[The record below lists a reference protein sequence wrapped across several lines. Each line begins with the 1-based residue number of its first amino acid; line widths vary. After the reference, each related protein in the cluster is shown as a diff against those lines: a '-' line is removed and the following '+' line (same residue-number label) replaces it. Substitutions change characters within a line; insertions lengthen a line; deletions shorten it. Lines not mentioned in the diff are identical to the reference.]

1 MQEKWHDSELRLM
14 VTGVRRDGR
23 RHYDRQSKLA
33 LAKACLQPG
42 VSLAGMALKHGVN
55 ANLLRKWVVS
65 YQMANADSAARMT
78 MEDRVDA
85 FVPVMLG
92 GASAPLMEKHR
103 RSATPTAEAIPQQAC
118 LRAQM
123 PNGVT
128 LEFDCTDRDTTF
140 VSAIIETLGRCDVPP
155 RR

>member
-78 MEDRVDA
+78 MDDRVDA
-85 FVPVMLG
+85 FVHVMLG
-92 GASAPLMEKHR
+92 GASAPLMENLM
-103 RSATPTAEAIPQQAC
+103 RSASSSAESFPQLAC
-118 LRAQM
+118 LRAHM

-128 LEFDCTDRDTTF
+128 LEFDCSDRDTTNETT
-140 VSAIIETLGRCDVPP
+140 IIVT
-155 RR
+155 

>member
-1 MQEKWHDSELRLM
+1 MQEKRNESELSLM

-23 RHYDRQSKLA
+23 RRYDRQSKLA
-33 LAKACLQPG
+33 LAKACLEPG

-65 YQMANADSAARMT
+65 YQMTKAGSASSMT
-78 MEDRVDA
+78 IDDPVDA
-85 FVPVMLG
+85 FVPVILG
-92 GASAPLMEKHR
+92 GAGAPPMEKQR
-103 RSATPTAEAIPQQAC
+103 QSAMPPAAAIPQQAC

-128 LEFDCTDRDTTF
+128 LEFDCTGRDTTL
-140 VSAIIETLGRCDVPP
+140 VSAIIESLGRCDVPP